1 MKRQFKRPENIKTLG
16 EAMDKNYVDP
26 SEMRDDTIEEEAYT
40 EDTIVENGPE
50 FATNPEDLEFDAIAP
65 SSMEID
71 WDNFKKISE
80 LENVTSTILDVKA
93 ITTKFGNKLVLKLTD
108 GTNEFFMYG
117 PSGLSNIPYYFA
129 KGEVTT
135 VTPYKTVSKK
145 SGSTYWTY
153 KEKPVKKSDI
163 VSIKDLKGKS
173 ILVHA
178 WEKKNTKFGEKYL
191 AYFRY
196 SMEEEKLQKTFFPIS
211 YANLLDKITS
221 KVSPE
226 YIKENGVKINIK

>member
-1 MKRQFKRPENIKTLG
+1 
-16 EAMDKNYVDP
+16 MDKNYVEP
-26 SEMRDDTIEEEAYT
+26 SEIRDNTVEEENYT
-40 EDTIVENGPE
+40 EEVVVEYE
-50 FATNPEDLEFDAIAP
+50 PEDLEFDAIAP

-71 WDNFKKISE
+71 WDNFKKIAE

-108 GTNEFFMYG
+108 GENEFFMYG

-129 KGEVTT
+129 KGVVKT

-153 KEKPVKKSDI
+153 KEKPEKKSDI

-196 SMEEEKLQKTFFPIS
+196 TMEEEKLQKTFFPSS
-211 YANLLDKITS
+211 YKDLLDKISS
-221 KVSPE
+221 KVDPE
-226 YIKENGVKINIK
+226 YIKDSGVKINIK